1 MLDIINHLFSQLRIS
16 QTLQHFIS
24 ASVMHP
30 WRKDYTQHRASGHI
44 WVLVEGNTDALL
56 LSLFQKLDNLIN
68 LIPVLF
74 TAYLEM
80 GVVNPYARLTADF
93 NNFFHR
99 IEDGICLTSLVD
111 DKKPV
116 VLCHHLTHLNDFPG
130 LGICTGHINQAR

>member
-1 MLDIINHLFSQLRIS
+1 
-16 QTLQHFIS
+16 
-24 ASVMHP
+24 MHP

-93 NNFFHR
+93 NNFF
-99 IEDGICLTSLVD
+99 IESRMVSASLLWWMTKSPSYSATTLHISMISLDSEYAQGI
-111 DKKPV
+111 
-116 VLCHHLTHLNDFPG
+116 
-130 LGICTGHINQAR
+130 